1 MSYKTLTVTTDGHIA
16 RITLDRPDRLNAMN
30 ADFWNELPAAVRAL
44 DASGDIRAIVIDANG
59 KHFTAGLDLGMF
71 GTPPDP
77 ADVTTRVQKAARF
90 RHNTALMQ
98 QTFSALEDCRVPV
111 IAALHGG
118 CIGGGVDLISACDL
132 RYASRDAYLTVYEI
146 NVGLTADVGTFPR
159 LCKLLPEGIVRELA
173 YTGRRMGAEEGERRG
188 LFNEVLDSKEAALER
203 ALEVAKDIAGK
214 SPLAVHGCK
223 RMITYARDHNTADS
237 LDYVVTWNAGM
248 LHSEEVMAAVTA
260 GKTGQP
266 GDYVPLPPLNDDVQG
281 GV

>member
-44 DASGDIRAIVIDANG
+44 DAGGDIRAIVIDANG

-77 ADVTTRVQKAARF
+77 ADVTARVQKAARF

-203 ALEVAKDIAGK
+203 ALEMAKEIAGK

>member
-44 DASGDIRAIVIDANG
+44 DASGDVRAIVIDANG

-71 GTPPDP
+71 GAPPDP
-77 ADVTTRVQKAARF
+77 ADVTARVQKAARF

-188 LFNEVLDSKEAALER
+188 LFNEVLDSKEATLER
-203 ALEVAKDIAGK
+203 ALEMAKEIAGK

-260 GKTGQP
+260 GKTGEP

>member
-44 DASGDIRAIVIDANG
+44 DAGGDVRAIVIDANG

-77 ADVTTRVQKAARF
+77 ADVTARVQKAARF

-203 ALEVAKDIAGK
+203 ALEVAREIADK

-248 LHSEEVMAAVTA
+248 LHTEEVMAAVTA

>member
-44 DASGDIRAIVIDANG
+44 DAGGDVRAIVIDANG

-77 ADVTTRVQKAARF
+77 ADVTARVQKAARF

-118 CIGGGVDLISACDL
+118 CIGGGVDLISACAL

-203 ALEVAKDIAGK
+203 ALEMAKEIAGK

>member
-1 MSYKTLTVTTDGHIA
+1 MSYKTLTVSTEGHIA

-77 ADVTTRVQKAARF
+77 ADVTARVQKAARF

-203 ALEVAKDIAGK
+203 ALEVAKEIAGK

-248 LHSEEVMAAVTA
+248 LHTEEVMAAVDA

-266 GDYVPLPPLNDDVQG
+266 GDYVPLPPLSDDVQG

>member
-1 MSYKTLTVTTDGHIA
+1 MSYKTLTVSTEGHIA

-44 DASGDIRAIVIDANG
+44 DAGGDIRAIVIDANG

-77 ADVTTRVQKAARF
+77 ADVTARVQKAARF

-203 ALEVAKDIAGK
+203 ALEMAKEIAGK

>member
-1 MSYKTLTVTTDGHIA
+1 MSYKTLTVTTDGHVA

-71 GTPPDP
+71 GAPPDP
-77 ADVTTRVQKAARF
+77 ADVNARVQKAARF

-203 ALEVAKDIAGK
+203 ALEMAKEIAGK

>member
-77 ADVTTRVQKAARF
+77 ADVTARVQKAARF

-111 IAALHGG
+111 IVALHGG

-203 ALEVAKDIAGK
+203 ALEMAKEIAGK

>member
-1 MSYKTLTVTTDGHIA
+1 MSYKTLTVSTEGHIA

-44 DASGDIRAIVIDANG
+44 DAGGDVRAIVIDANG

-77 ADVTTRVQKAARF
+77 ADVTARVQKAARF

-188 LFNEVLDSKEAALER
+188 LFNEVLESKEATLER
-203 ALEVAKDIAGK
+203 ALEMAKEIAGK

-260 GKTGQP
+260 GKTGEP

>member
-1 MSYKTLTVTTDGHIA
+1 MTYKTLTVAVDGHVA
-16 RITLDRPDRLNAMN
+16 RITLDRPDKLNAMN

-44 DASGDIRAIVIDANG
+44 DAGGDIRAIVIDANG

-77 ADVTTRVQKAARF
+77 ADVTARVQKAARF

-188 LFNEVLDSKEAALER
+188 LFNEVLDSKEATLER
-203 ALEVAKDIAGK
+203 ALEMAKEIAGK

>member
-1 MSYKTLTVTTDGHIA
+1 MSYKTLTVTTDGHVA

-44 DASGDIRAIVIDANG
+44 DASGDVRAIVIDANG

-71 GTPPDP
+71 GAPPDP
-77 ADVTTRVQKAARF
+77 ADVTARVQKAARF

-188 LFNEVLDSKEAALER
+188 LFNEILDSKEATLER
-203 ALEVAKDIAGK
+203 ALEVAKEIAGK

-260 GKTGQP
+260 GKTGEP

>member
-44 DASGDIRAIVIDANG
+44 DAGGDIRAIVIDANG

-71 GTPPDP
+71 GAPPDP
-77 ADVTTRVQKAARF
+77 ADVNARVQKAARF

-173 YTGRRMGAEEGERRG
+173 YTGRRMDAEEGERRG
-188 LFNEVLDSKEAALER
+188 LFNAVLESKEAALER
-203 ALEVAKDIAGK
+203 ALEVANEIAGK

>member
-1 MSYKTLTVTTDGHIA
+1 MSYKTLTVTTDGHVA
-16 RITLDRPDRLNAMN
+16 RITLDRPDKLNAMN

-44 DASGDIRAIVIDANG
+44 DAGGDIRAIVIDANG

-71 GTPPDP
+71 GTQPDP
-77 ADVTTRVQKAARF
+77 SDVTARVQKAARF

-203 ALEVAKDIAGK
+203 ALEMAKEIAGK

>member
-1 MSYKTLTVTTDGHIA
+1 MTYKTLTVAVDGHVA
-16 RITLDRPDRLNAMN
+16 RITLDRPDKLNAMN

-44 DASGDIRAIVIDANG
+44 DAGGDIRAIVIDANG

-77 ADVTTRVQKAARF
+77 ADVTARVQKAARF

-132 RYASRDAYLTVYEI
+132 RYASRDTYLTVYEI

-203 ALEVAKDIAGK
+203 ALEMAKEIAGK

-266 GDYVPLPPLNDDVQG
+266 GDYVPPPPLNDDVQG

>member
-1 MSYKTLTVTTDGHIA
+1 MSYKTLTVTMDGHVA

-71 GTPPDP
+71 GAPPDP
-77 ADVTTRVQKAARF
+77 ADVNARVQKAARF

-188 LFNEVLDSKEAALER
+188 LFNEVLDSKEATLER
-203 ALEVAKDIAGK
+203 ALEMAKEIAGK

>member
-1 MSYKTLTVTTDGHIA
+1 MTYKTLTVAVDGHVA
-16 RITLDRPDRLNAMN
+16 RITLDRPDKLNAMN
-30 ADFWNELPAAVRAL
+30 AGFWNELPAAVRAL
-44 DASGDIRAIVIDANG
+44 DAGGDIRAIVIDANG

-77 ADVTTRVQKAARF
+77 ADVTARVQKAARF

-132 RYASRDAYLTVYEI
+132 RYASRDTYLTVYEI

-188 LFNEVLDSKEAALER
+188 LFNEVLDSKEATLER
-203 ALEVAKDIAGK
+203 ALEMAKEIAGK

-260 GKTGQP
+260 GKTGEP
-266 GDYVPLPPLNDDVQG
+266 GDYTPLPPLNDDVQG

>member
-1 MSYKTLTVTTDGHIA
+1 MSYKTLTVATDGHIA

-77 ADVTTRVQKAARF
+77 ADVTARVQKAARF

-98 QTFSALEDCRVPV
+98 HTFSALEACRVPV

-188 LFNEVLDSKEAALER
+188 LFNEVLESKEAALER
-203 ALEVAKDIAGK
+203 ALEVAKEIAGK

>member
-1 MSYKTLTVTTDGHIA
+1 MTYKTLTVAVDGHVA
-16 RITLDRPDRLNAMN
+16 RITLDRPDKLNAMN

-77 ADVTTRVQKAARF
+77 ADVTARVQKAARF

-173 YTGRRMGAEEGERRG
+173 YTGRRLPAREAQALGLVNRVYEDQQQMLEGVMEIAR
-188 LFNEVLDSKEAALER
+188 EIASKP
-203 ALEVAKDIAGK
+203 
-214 SPLAVHGCK
+214 PLAVYGCK
-223 RMITYARDHNTADS
+223 RMITYARDHNTADG
-237 LDYVVTWNAGM
+237 LDYIGVWNMSM
-248 LHSEEVMAAVTA
+248 LQPSEMAEAITA
-260 GKTGQP
+260 RAQKRAP
-266 GDYVPLPPLNDDVQG
+266 NYVDLPPIKRSISGD
-281 GV
+281 

>member
-1 MSYKTLTVTTDGHIA
+1 MSYKTLTVTTDGHVA
-16 RITLDRPDRLNAMN
+16 RITLDRPDKLNAMN

-44 DASGDIRAIVIDANG
+44 DAGGDIRAIVIDANG
-59 KHFTAGLDLGMF
+59 KHFTAGLDLGMY
-71 GTPPDP
+71 
-77 ADVTTRVQKAARF
+77 
-90 RHNTALMQ
+90 
-98 QTFSALEDCRVPV
+98 
-111 IAALHGG
+111 GG

-203 ALEVAKDIAGK
+203 ALEVAKEIAGK

-248 LHSEEVMAAVTA
+248 LHTEEVMAAVDA

-266 GDYVPLPPLNDDVQG
+266 GDYVPLPPLSDDVQG

>member
-1 MSYKTLTVTTDGHIA
+1 MSYKTLTVSTEGHIA

-44 DASGDIRAIVIDANG
+44 DAGGDIRAIVIDANG

-77 ADVTTRVQKAARF
+77 ADVTARVQKAARF

-188 LFNEVLDSKEAALER
+188 LFNEVLDSKEATLER
-203 ALEVAKDIAGK
+203 ALEMAKEIAGK

-248 LHSEEVMAAVTA
+248 LHSEEVMAAVAA
-260 GKTGQP
+260 GKTGEP

>member
-1 MSYKTLTVTTDGHIA
+1 MSYKTLTVSTEGHIA

-44 DASGDIRAIVIDANG
+44 DAGGDIRAIVIDANG

-77 ADVTTRVQKAARF
+77 ADVTARVQKAARF

-188 LFNEVLDSKEAALER
+188 LFNEVLDSKEATLER
-203 ALEVAKDIAGK
+203 ALEMAKEIAGK

-260 GKTGQP
+260 GKTGEP

>member
-1 MSYKTLTVTTDGHIA
+1 MSYNPLTVTTDGHVA

-44 DASGDIRAIVIDANG
+44 DAGGDVRAIVIDANG

-71 GTPPDP
+71 GAPPDP
-77 ADVTTRVQKAARF
+77 ADVTARVQKAARF

-173 YTGRRMGAEEGERRG
+173 YTGRRMDAEEGERRG
-188 LFNEVLDSKEAALER
+188 LFNEILDSKEATLER
-203 ALEVAKDIAGK
+203 ALEVAKDIADK

-260 GKTGQP
+260 GKTGEP

>member
-1 MSYKTLTVTTDGHIA
+1 MTYKTLTVAVDGHVA

-71 GTPPDP
+71 GAPPDP
-77 ADVTTRVQKAARF
+77 ADVTARVQKAARF

-132 RYASRDAYLTVYEI
+132 RYASRDTYLTVYEI

-203 ALEVAKDIAGK
+203 ALEMAKEIAGK

>member
-1 MSYKTLTVTTDGHIA
+1 MSYKTLTVTMDGHVA

-71 GTPPDP
+71 GAPPDP
-77 ADVTTRVQKAARF
+77 ADVNARVQKAARF

-203 ALEVAKDIAGK
+203 ALEMAKEIAGK

>member
-44 DASGDIRAIVIDANG
+44 DAGGDIRAIVIDANG

-77 ADVTTRVQKAARF
+77 ADVTARVQKAARF

-188 LFNEVLDSKEAALER
+188 LFNEVLDSKEATLER
-203 ALEVAKDIAGK
+203 ALEMAKEIAGK

>member
-44 DASGDIRAIVIDANG
+44 DAGGDVRAIVIDANG

-77 ADVTTRVQKAARF
+77 ADVTARVQKAARF

-111 IAALHGG
+111 IAALHGA

-203 ALEVAKDIAGK
+203 ALEMAKEIAGK

>member
-44 DASGDIRAIVIDANG
+44 DAGGDIRAIVIDANG

-77 ADVTTRVQKAARF
+77 ADVTARVQKAARF

-98 QTFSALEDCRVPV
+98 QTFSALEECRVPV

-203 ALEVAKDIAGK
+203 ALEMAKEIAGK

>member
-1 MSYKTLTVTTDGHIA
+1 MSYNTLTVTTDGHVA

-44 DASGDIRAIVIDANG
+44 DASGDVRAIVIDANG

-77 ADVTTRVQKAARF
+77 ADVTARVQKAARF

-188 LFNEVLDSKEAALER
+188 LFNEVLDSKEATLER
-203 ALEVAKDIAGK
+203 ALEMAKEIAGK

-260 GKTGQP
+260 GKTGEP

>member
-1 MSYKTLTVTTDGHIA
+1 MTYKTLTVTTDGHVA

-44 DASGDIRAIVIDANG
+44 DASGDVRAIVIDANG

-71 GTPPDP
+71 GAPPDP
-77 ADVTTRVQKAARF
+77 ADVNARVQKAARF

-188 LFNEVLDSKEAALER
+188 LFNEILDSKEATLER
-203 ALEVAKDIAGK
+203 ALEIANEIAGK

-248 LHSEEVMAAVTA
+248 LHTEEVMAAVAA
-260 GKTGQP
+260 GKTGEP

>member
-71 GTPPDP
+71 GAPPDP
-77 ADVTTRVQKAARF
+77 ADVNARVQKAARF

-203 ALEVAKDIAGK
+203 ALEMAKEIAGK

>member
-44 DASGDIRAIVIDANG
+44 DASGDVRAIVIDANG

-71 GTPPDP
+71 DAPPDP
-77 ADVTTRVQKAARF
+77 ADVTARVQKAARF

-188 LFNEVLDSKEAALER
+188 LFNEVLDSKEATLER
-203 ALEVAKDIAGK
+203 ALEMAKEIAGK

>member
-1 MSYKTLTVTTDGHIA
+1 MSYKTLTVSTEGHIA

-71 GTPPDP
+71 GAPPDP
-77 ADVTTRVQKAARF
+77 ADVNARVQKAARF

-111 IAALHGG
+111 IVALHGG

-188 LFNEVLDSKEAALER
+188 LFNEVLDSKEATLER
-203 ALEVAKDIAGK
+203 ALEMAKEIAGK

>member
-1 MSYKTLTVTTDGHIA
+1 MSYKTLTVTMDGHVA

-71 GTPPDP
+71 GAPPDP
-77 ADVTTRVQKAARF
+77 ADVNARVQKAARF

-132 RYASRDAYLTVYEI
+132 RYATDAEHLRLSQSEM
-146 NVGLTADVGTFPR
+146 LVGTIPGGGGCHRTRAVGPWQPRHEQRESHQGAHYCIFPN
-159 LCKLLPEGIVRELA
+159 I
-173 YTGRRMGAEEGERRG
+173 
-188 LFNEVLDSKEAALER
+188 
-203 ALEVAKDIAGK
+203 
-214 SPLAVHGCK
+214 
-223 RMITYARDHNTADS
+223 
-237 LDYVVTWNAGM
+237 
-248 LHSEEVMAAVTA
+248 
-260 GKTGQP
+260 
-266 GDYVPLPPLNDDVQG
+266 
-281 GV
+281 

>member
-71 GTPPDP
+71 GAPPDP
-77 ADVTTRVQKAARF
+77 ADVTARVQKAARF

-188 LFNEVLDSKEAALER
+188 LFNEVLDSKEATLER
-203 ALEVAKDIAGK
+203 ALEMAKEIAGK

>member
-1 MSYKTLTVTTDGHIA
+1 MTYKTLTVAVDGHVA

-44 DASGDIRAIVIDANG
+44 DAGGDVRAIVIDANG

-71 GTPPDP
+71 GTPADP
-77 ADVTTRVQKAARF
+77 SDGTARVQKAARF

-132 RYASRDAYLTVYEI
+132 RYASSDAYLTVYEI

-173 YTGRRMGAEEGERRG
+173 YTGRRMGAQEGERRG

-203 ALEVAKDIAGK
+203 ALEVAREIADK

-248 LHSEEVMAAVTA
+248 LHTEEVMAAVTA

>member
-1 MSYKTLTVTTDGHIA
+1 M
-16 RITLDRPDRLNAMN
+16 
-30 ADFWNELPAAVRAL
+30 
-44 DASGDIRAIVIDANG
+44 
-59 KHFTAGLDLGMF
+59 
-71 GTPPDP
+71 
-77 ADVTTRVQKAARF
+77 
-90 RHNTALMQ
+90 
-98 QTFSALEDCRVPV
+98 
-111 IAALHGG
+111 
-118 CIGGGVDLISACDL
+118 DLISACDL

-203 ALEVAKDIAGK
+203 ALEMAKEIAGK

>member
-44 DASGDIRAIVIDANG
+44 DAGGDIRAIVIDANG

-77 ADVTTRVQKAARF
+77 ADVTARVQKAARF

-203 ALEVAKDIAGK
+203 ALEMAKQIAGK

>member
-1 MSYKTLTVTTDGHIA
+1 MTYKTLTVAVDGHVA
-16 RITLDRPDRLNAMN
+16 RITLDRPDKLNAMN

-44 DASGDIRAIVIDANG
+44 DAGGDIRAIVIDANG

-77 ADVTTRVQKAARF
+77 ADVTARVQKAARF

-248 LHSEEVMAAVTA
+248 LHSEEVMAAVAA
-260 GKTGQP
+260 GKTGEP